1 MKPTQVAISKS
12 LSIAVL
18 KDKLSDMRMVYE
30 HVFSTR
36 IYFGKSIENTE
47 SNQWLLEINC
57 RMMDLQETISELEN
71 Q

>member
-1 MKPTQVAISKS
+1 MNPNQIATSKS
-12 LSIAVL
+12 LSISVL
-18 KDKLSDMRMVYE
+18 KDKLSDMRSVYE

-36 IYFGKSIENTE
+36 IYFSKKIENTE

-57 RMMDLQETISELEN
+57 RMLDLQETIFELEN